1 MDCHTPDFPVLHY
14 LLEIAQTHVH
24 WVDDAIQL
32 SYPLSPP
39 SPPASIFPSIR
50 VFPTSLFFT
59 SHGQSIGASA
69 SASIL
74 PMNIQ
79 GWFPLGFTGLISLL
93 SKGCSRVFSST
104 TVGKL
109 QFFGTQPSL
118 QSIHNSLTSIH
129 NYWKKHGFDYMDLCQ
144 RSDIYAF

>member
-1 MDCHTPDFPVLHY
+1 MDCHTPGFPVLHY
-14 LLEIAQTHVH
+14 LLEIAQTHVR

-39 SPPASIFPSIR
+39 SPPASIFPSVR

-59 SHGQSIGASA
+59 SHGQSIGAAA

-129 NYWKKHGFDYMDLCQ
+129 NYWKKHSFDYMDLCQ
-144 RSDIYAF
+144 QSDISAF